1 MKLEIVKG
9 DITKIK
15 CDAIVCSTNK
25 ELIPLG
31 SIDTAIHGAAGP
43 ELEKACEKIQRC
55 DVGKCVVTEG
65 YNLPCRYIIH
75 TVSPHISEA
84 SSVHL
89 LAQCYKNAITEAIRM
104 GISSVAFPLLGA
116 GDNGFSTQKALDIA
130 LNRFEVSM
138 RDVISELTVY
148 LVLFHQ
154 EDLLYA
160 KKLAGEKHLA
170 INDCEVDDMLPENK
184 RWISLCKVNRPDK
197 NKDIWSLRR

>member
-1 MKLEIVKG
+1 M
-9 DITKIK
+9 
-15 CDAIVCSTNK
+15 
-25 ELIPLG
+25 G

-75 TVSPHISEA
+75 TVSPHISEV
-84 SSVHL
+84 SSAHL

-130 LNRFEVSM
+130 LNRFEVS
-138 RDVISELTVY
+138 ISVTQRSWREFSYTSAMY
-148 LVLFHQ
+148 LRK
-154 EDLLYA
+154 LYRSRQ
-160 KKLAGEKHLA
+160 LQ
-170 INDCEVDDMLPENK
+170 
-184 RWISLCKVNRPDK
+184 K
-197 NKDIWSLRR
+197 N